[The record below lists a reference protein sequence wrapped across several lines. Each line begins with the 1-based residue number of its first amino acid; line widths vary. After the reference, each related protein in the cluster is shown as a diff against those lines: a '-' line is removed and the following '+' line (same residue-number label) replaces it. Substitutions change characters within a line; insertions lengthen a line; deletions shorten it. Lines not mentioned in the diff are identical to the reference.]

1 MLPSPSPPL
10 FNVTHLAR
18 EIFTILSFKR
28 HTHCS
33 RFWCCFFSRINKC
46 SQLSNDSRHRSDT
59 LGVWIIVRKFFF
71 WFRKETLW
79 EILSMDDSH
88 STITSFWRKKS
99 RNYFKLPT
107 WCAMQFN
114 WRTKYSQMAETMDAT
129 GKIEKAQRKDKIWA
143 ENVCLVSSL
152 FHWNKVFMPNAEWH

>member
-71 WFRKETLW
+71 GFEKKRCEKYCQWMIVIRLSLAFEGKNPEIISNSQLDAQCNSIDAQNIPKWQRPWMQLEKLKKHNAKTKSERK
-79 EILSMDDSH
+79 M
-88 STITSFWRKKS
+88 F
-99 RNYFKLPT
+99 
-107 WCAMQFN
+107 
-114 WRTKYSQMAETMDAT
+114 
-129 GKIEKAQRKDKIWA
+129 
-143 ENVCLVSSL
+143 V
-152 FHWNKVFMPNAEWH
+152 